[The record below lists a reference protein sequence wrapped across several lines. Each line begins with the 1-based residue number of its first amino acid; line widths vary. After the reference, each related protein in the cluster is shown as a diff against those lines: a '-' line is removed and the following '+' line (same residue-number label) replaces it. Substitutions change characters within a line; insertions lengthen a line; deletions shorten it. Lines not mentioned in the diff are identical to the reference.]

1 MSVRALVQV
10 AFKPPSCTGSPKGG
24 ARCTITHSKPHPGEP
39 SHFLQ
44 WDEGGGVGREYLLP
58 RGELVGGEAVGG
70 GRLNDCVLG
79 FLFSRFG
86 PLPPSLDQRD
96 IISRAEYE

>member
-1 MSVRALVQV
+1 M
-10 AFKPPSCTGSPKGG
+10 
-24 ARCTITHSKPHPGEP
+24 
-39 SHFLQ
+39 
-44 WDEGGGVGREYLLP
+44 GREYLLP

-79 FLFSRFG
+79 FLFSRFR